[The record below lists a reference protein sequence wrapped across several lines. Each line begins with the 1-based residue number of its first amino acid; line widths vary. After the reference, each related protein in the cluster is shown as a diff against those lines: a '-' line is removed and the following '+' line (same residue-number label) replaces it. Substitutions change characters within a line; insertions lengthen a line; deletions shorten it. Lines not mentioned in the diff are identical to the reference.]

1 MSVWQCK
8 ECGEVTKLRRSG
20 LGIYETLNPN
30 HKGNTKEKCP
40 QCGGDLERVTS
51 DDLKR
56 AAMQMSPQDI
66 INMARAKGFA
76 ASRREIERE
85 SLNARR
91 EQERKE
97 REQRLAEEQERVE
110 RERREKEEA
119 ERQERLRRER
129 IKEMRGKRLVG
140 RRKS

>member
-8 ECGEVTKLRRSG
+8 ECGEIQKLQREG
-20 LGIYETLNPN
+20 LGLLETLNPN
-30 HKGNTKEKCP
+30 YKSTAKSKCP
-40 QCGGDLERVTS
+40 QCGGVLERVTAE
-51 DDLKR
+51 DLR
-56 AAMQMSPQDI
+56 QAAMQMSPQDI

-97 REQRLAEEQERVE
+97 REQRLAEEQERLE
-110 RERREKEEA
+110 REQREKEEA

-129 IKEMRGKRLVG
+129 ERERRGKRLVG
-140 RRKS
+140 RRKT